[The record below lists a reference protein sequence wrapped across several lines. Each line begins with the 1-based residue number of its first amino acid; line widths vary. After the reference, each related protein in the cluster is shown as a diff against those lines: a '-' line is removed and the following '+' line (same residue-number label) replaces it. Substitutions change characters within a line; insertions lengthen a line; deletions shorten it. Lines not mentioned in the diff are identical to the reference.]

1 MDFSDAVAVIVAV
14 ADIAIAVIVKIRL
27 VFVGIP
33 GAVVVDVDKVFV
45 NIQSYGNTSAATIPV
60 ALTEALEQGR
70 IHPGDNV
77 AFTAFGGGLSWG
89 SAVFRWGE
97 RVEPLGESDAEL
109 PPPDRTTLE
118 LLQPNFDF
126 FGLPEKLT

>member
-1 MDFSDAVAVIVAV
+1 
-14 ADIAIAVIVKIRL
+14 
-27 VFVGIP
+27 
-33 GAVVVDVDKVFV
+33 V

-60 ALTEALEQGR
+60 ALSEALDQGR
-70 IHPGDNV
+70 IKPGDNV

-89 SAVFRWGE
+89 SAIYRWGA
-97 RVEPLGESDAEL
+97 RTEPINESDAEL
-109 PPPDRTTLE
+109 PPPDRTTME